1 MPVGDKEF
9 CVIDCQAELV
19 IVAKK
24 VDDSLR
30 NAFGEQ
36 RDVLNIEVA
45 RFERNFDNEN
55 LFNLGTLSDS
65 REGARSNP
73 VYEVKM

>member
-36 RDVLNIEVA
+36 RDVLNIEFS